1 MLFKTPRNEGTVA
14 KHGGDSSVER
24 DGLGRPRI
32 IVGCSDCEGTGT
44 VPSPKTGKLI
54 KCKPCGGEG
63 AGRKRSYTRVTTY
76 IDVLESNKNL
86 MEWKARKVLQGVAMD
101 PSLIDGV
108 VEYDDVER
116 EGRDWLNR
124 RAEVAAT
131 IAGAS
136 KKSEKGTYLHELSEL
151 RDQGLPLPD
160 DASEQDRADIEAYHA
175 GTIDLVDI
183 HLMEQ
188 LVVNDELQVAGTPDR
203 VSYPKRTLTA
213 PDGELIHPDQQ
224 IITDLKTGRVD
235 YGALKM
241 AMQLSI
247 YSRSDLYYPDGTR
260 MRMGRVNQQWGL
272 IMHVAAGSG
281 QLDLYWA
288 DLDLGWEAVQ
298 LAGLVRSMRSRSK
311 RALSAMSV

>member
-1 MLFKTPRNEGTVA
+1 LQFKSPRNEGTVA

-44 VPSPKTGKLI
+44 APSPKTGKLI

-63 AGRKRSYTRVTTY
+63 ANRKRSYTRVTTY
-76 IDVLESNKNL
+76 IDVLESSKNL
-86 MEWKARKVLQGVAMD
+86 MEWKARKVLQGCAMD
-101 PSLIDGV
+101 PTLTLGV
-108 VEYDDVER
+108 TEYDDTER

-136 KKSEKGTYLHELSEL
+136 KKAEKGTYLHELSEL
-151 RDQGLPLPD
+151 RDRGEPLPE
-160 DASEQDRADIEAYHA
+160 DASEQDRADIEAYHL
-175 GTIDLVDI
+175 GTTDLVNI

-203 VSYPKRTLTA
+203 VSYPKMALRA
-213 PDGELIHPDQQ
+213 PDGQWISVDEKL
-224 IITDLKTGRVD
+224 ITDLKTGRVD
-235 YGALKM
+235 YGGLKM

-260 MRMGRVNQQWGL
+260 MKIPGVNQDWGL
-272 IMHVAAGSG
+272 IMHLPAGSG
-281 QLDLYWA
+281 ELTLYWA
-288 DLDLGWEAVQ
+288 DLNLGWEAVQ

-311 RALSAMSV
+311 AALIAA